1 MEPMELLVMYF
12 RSIVVMY
19 FRYYYSIIIVENSI
33 VENSI
38 VENSVVQISKMVLK
52 PVFLH
57 YF

>member
-33 VENSI
+33 VENS
-38 VENSVVQISKMVLK
+38 EVQISKMVLK